1 MSVMASVPG
10 CVPFEVGVKATL
22 TAQLLPAANVLP
34 QVLLV
39 TVYGPVTCTLEMVA
53 DTLPVLLTVTVLG
66 ALVLPAFTLPK
77 FRLVG
82 DTLSVGGAVP
92 VPVSGIV
99 CGLPGPLSVTES
111 VALLIPEAIGLKVTL
126 MVQLAPTA
134 RLVPQPLARAKSPL
148 LVPVMATLLIVSAE
162 PVPLVSVSV

>member
-1 MSVMASVPG
+1 
-10 CVPFEVGVKATL
+10 
-22 TAQLLPAANVLP
+22 
-34 QVLLV
+34 
-39 TVYGPVTCTLEMVA
+39 
-53 DTLPVLLTVTVLG
+53 
-66 ALVLPAFTLPK
+66 VLPAFTLPK

-126 MVQLAPTA
+126 MVQLAP
-134 RLVPQPLARAKSPL
+134 RPGSCRSPLARAKSRCWFP
-148 LVPVMATLLIVSAE
+148 
-162 PVPLVSVSV
+162 